1 MHGTINSEIINTY
14 GTKLI
19 DIVYN
24 WKEYTLYNVDYIA
37 YVNNNILSIVIKS
50 TIKEGNNPQR
60 VTIQT
65 YNYNLE
71 NDKQVSLEE
80 MLELKG
86 LKKADIQSKIVTQM
100 REKNVN
106 AEAMANQG
114 YNVYV
119 RDIRSEEY
127 LIENITTYFLG
138 EEGHLYIVFAY
149 GNTNYTETMD
159 VIIL

>member
-1 MHGTINSEIINTY
+1 
-14 GTKLI
+14 
-19 DIVYN
+19 
-24 WKEYTLYNVDYIA
+24 
-37 YVNNNILSIVIKS
+37 
-50 TIKEGNNPQR
+50 
-60 VTIQT
+60 
-65 YNYNLE
+65 
-71 NDKQVSLEE
+71 

-86 LKKADIQSKIVTQM
+86 LKKADIQSKIVTKM

-127 LIENITTYFLG
+127 LIENIKTYFLG
-138 EEGHLYIVFAY
+138 EEGNLYIVFAY

-159 VIIL
+159 VIVL